1 MSVQETVRSQIE
13 APLTD
18 AGLVLESVDVTAA
31 GRRRLVRVAVDRPVA
46 GADGAVTA
54 PTQALTLDEIADAT
68 RVVSDVLDESDAM
81 GSQPYTL
88 EVSSPGVDRPLTL
101 PRHHQRNVGRLVTL
115 SFDDAAPVTGR
126 IVEASPDEVTL
137 EIPAAGKTP
146 AARATHP
153 YADITKAVVQV
164 EFNRPDAADDLAD
177 DGEFAD
183 DDLAGST
190 DDA

>member
-164 EFNRPDAADDLAD
+164 EFNRPDAADDLVD